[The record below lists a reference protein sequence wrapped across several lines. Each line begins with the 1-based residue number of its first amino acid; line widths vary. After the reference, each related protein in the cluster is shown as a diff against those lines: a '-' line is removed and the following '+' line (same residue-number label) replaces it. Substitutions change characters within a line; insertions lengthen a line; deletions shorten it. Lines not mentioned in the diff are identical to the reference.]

1 MKLLLIEDD
10 KLTAE
15 FVKRGLNEDGH
26 TVDHCIN
33 GSEGAV
39 LARVNSYDA
48 LILDL
53 NLPDTSGYEIL
64 KRLRE
69 EGWDT
74 PILMLTASSRIE
86 SVVEG
91 LNLGADDYLTKPFA
105 LEELKAR
112 IRALLRRGGAARTEA
127 IRFGSLA
134 LNRLTHEVF
143 LDNRPMRLTPKEYR
157 LLEYFLLRPEQV
169 ITRTELLE
177 KVWDMHFD
185 PESNVVDVHVT
196 RLRTKLRAAGA
207 PSIATIRGF
216 GYKLCM
222 DQKNQISGR

>member
-39 LARVNSYDA
+39 LARVNAYDA

-53 NLPDTSGYEIL
+53 NLPDTSGYEVL
-64 KRLRE
+64 KQLRA

-74 PILMLTASSRIE
+74 PILMLTASSRTE

-91 LNLGADDYLTKPFA
+91 LNLGADDYITKPFV

-112 IRALLRRGGAARTEA
+112 IRALLRRGGAARTEEVR
-127 IRFGSLA
+127 IGTLV

-143 LDNRPMRLTPKEYR
+143 LDDRPMKLTPKEYR

-196 RLRTKLRAAGA
+196 RLRSKLRGKGV
-207 PSIATIRGF
+207 PSIATVRGF
-216 GYKLCM
+216 GYRL
-222 DQKNQISGR
+222 SLESE

>member
-15 FVKRGLNEDGH
+15 FVKRGLSEDGH

-53 NLPDTSGYEIL
+53 NLPDTTGYEV
-64 KRLRE
+64 LRQLRA

-74 PILMLTASSRIE
+74 PILMLTASSRTE

-91 LNLGADDYLTKPFA
+91 LNLGADDYITKPFV

-112 IRALLRRGGAARTEA
+112 IRALLRRGGAARTEE
-127 IRFGSLA
+127 IRVGSLV
-134 LNRLTHEVF
+134 LNRLTHEV
-143 LDNRPMRLTPKEYR
+143 LLEAKPMKLTPKEYR

-196 RLRTKLRAAGA
+196 RLRTKLRGNGV
-207 PSIATIRGF
+207 PQIATVRGF
-216 GYKLCM
+216 GYKLS
-222 DQKNQISGR
+222 IEEG

>member
-33 GSEGAV
+33 GSEGAT
-39 LARVNSYDA
+39 LARVNPYDA

-53 NLPDTSGYEIL
+53 NLPDTNGYEVL
-64 KRLRE
+64 KQLRA
-69 EGWDT
+69 EGWGT
-74 PILMLTASSRIE
+74 PILMLTASSRTE

-105 LEELKAR
+105 IEELKAR
-112 IRALLRRGGAARTEA
+112 IRALLRRGGAARTEE
-127 IRFGSLA
+127 IRIGALV

-143 LDNRPMRLTPKEYR
+143 LGDQPMRLTPKEYR

-196 RLRTKLRAAGA
+196 RLRTKLRAPGA
-207 PSIATIRGF
+207 PSIATVRGF
-216 GYKLCM
+216 GYKL
-222 DQKNQISGR
+222 SV